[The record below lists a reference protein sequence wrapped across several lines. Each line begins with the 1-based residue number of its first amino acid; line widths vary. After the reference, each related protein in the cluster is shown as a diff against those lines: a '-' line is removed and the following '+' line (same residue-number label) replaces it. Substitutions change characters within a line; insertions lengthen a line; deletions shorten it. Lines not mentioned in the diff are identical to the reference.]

1 VSVGIKPHTTNKGN
15 KRNSMK
21 TIKDF
26 DVGQKVKVNEQEII
40 GKIVLINY
48 DCNEIVIEDLDSE
61 YLPPENQ
68 LVYKPDELN
77 IV

>member
-1 VSVGIKPHTTNKGN
+1 
-15 KRNSMK
+15 MK

-26 DVGQKVKVNEQEII
+26 DVGQKVKVNKQEII

>member
-1 VSVGIKPHTTNKGN
+1 
-15 KRNSMK
+15 MK

>member
-1 VSVGIKPHTTNKGN
+1 
-15 KRNSMK
+15 MK

-26 DVGQKVKVNEQEII
+26 DVGQKVKVNEQDII
-40 GKIVLINY
+40 GKIVSINY